1 MKTTYLGVNIGGTN
15 CSVSL
20 CGADWRILRR
30 EAFATAGVR
39 ETIDRLK
46 ALAAGMVEAGTAAVG
61 ISCGGPLDAAAGVVL
76 SPPNLPGWDRI
87 EIVRE
92 LESATGK
99 KAYLMNDA
107 NAGAVAEWLI
117 GTGGTCSS
125 LVFLTCGTGMG
136 AGLILNGR
144 LYEGASGDAGEV
156 GHLRLTKD
164 GPVGYG
170 KAGSFEGWCSG
181 GGFRQYAGMS
191 AKDAAEAARR
201 GDAKARAMFDE
212 FGRKLGHGLAAIID
226 AFNPRRIVLGG
237 IYLRAEDLIA
247 PAMRETL
254 ALEALPQSLAVCEI
268 ARSVAGEDIG
278 DLAALAVARYHAE
291 ADPLAA
297 LLRRFPELAGCRAD
311 IQAAADA
318 LWHGFKDGGKLLLC
332 GNGGS
337 WSDAHHIAGELLKSF
352 KRKRPVT
359 AAWAESLP
367 AALRGKLEQ
376 GLPAVVL
383 GAAGAFASA
392 YANDVDAELIL
403 AQEVQGLGV
412 AGDCFLGIST
422 SGNARNVCAAAT
434 VARAKGLRVLGL
446 TGQTGGALA
455 PLCDVCIRVP
465 ERETYRIQELH
476 LPVYHAICMMIEDR
490 LVAAHAKLDHDE
502 QQ

>member
-1 MKTTYLGVNIGGTN
+1 MSATYLGINIGGTN

-20 CGADWRILRR
+20 CGADWKIIRR

-46 ALAAGMVEAGTAAVG
+46 SLAAGMVEADTAAVG
-61 ISCGGPLDAAAGVVL
+61 ISCGGPLDAAAGLVL

-87 EIVRE
+87 GIVRE
-92 LESATGK
+92 LESATGR

-136 AGLILNGR
+136 AGLILDGR
-144 LYEGASGDAGEV
+144 LYEGANGNAGEV
-156 GHLRLTKD
+156 GHLRLTAE

-181 GGFRQYAGMS
+181 GGFRQYAGQG
-191 AKDAAEAARR
+191 AREAADAARR
-201 GDAKARAMFDE
+201 GDAKARAMFEE
-212 FGRKLGHGLAAIID
+212 FGRQLGRGLAAIID

-254 ALEALPQSLAVCEI
+254 VQEALPQSLAVCEI
-268 ARSVAGEDIG
+268 APSVAGEAIG

-291 ADPLAA
+291 ADPLEA

-311 IQAAADA
+311 IQAMAEA
-318 LWHGFKDGGKLLLC
+318 LWRAFAAGGKLLLC

-337 WSDAHHIAGELLKSF
+337 WADAHHIAGELLKAF
-352 KRKRPVT
+352 KCKRPVT
-359 AAWAESLP
+359 AAWAEALP
-367 AALRGKLEQ
+367 PAMRGKLEQ
-376 GLPAVVL
+376 GLPVVVL

-392 YANDVDAELIL
+392 FGNDVDAELIF
-403 AQEVQGLGV
+403 AQEVQALG
-412 AGDCFLGIST
+412 AEGDCLLGIST

-446 TGQTGGALA
+446 TGATGGVLA
-455 PLCDVCIRVP
+455 PLCDVSVRVP

-476 LPVYHAICMMIEDR
+476 LPVYHAICMMIEAR
-490 LVAAHAKLDHDE
+490 LMAKDSGVAR
-502 QQ
+502 

>member
-1 MKTTYLGVNIGGTN
+1 MKTTYLGINIGGTN

-20 CGADWRILRR
+20 CGSDWKLLQR

-46 ALAAGMVEAGTAAVG
+46 SLASGMVEAETAAVG

-136 AGLILNGR
+136 AGLILDGR
-144 LYEGASGDAGEV
+144 LYEGANGNAGEV
-156 GHLRLTKD
+156 GHLRLTAD

-181 GGFRQYAGMS
+181 GGFRQYAGQS

-201 GDAKARAMFDE
+201 GDAQARAMFEE

-247 PAMRETL
+247 PAMREAL
-254 ALEALPQSLAVCEI
+254 AKEALPQSVAVCEI
-268 ARSVAGEDIG
+268 ARSVAGEEIG

-311 IQAAADA
+311 IQGMTDV
-318 LWHGFKDGGKLLLC
+318 LWQAFSSGRKLLVC

-337 WSDAHHIAGELLKSF
+337 WADAHHIAGELLKAF
-352 KRKRPVT
+352 RAKRPLT
-359 AAWAESLP
+359 APWATALP
-367 AALRGKLEQ
+367 SDLRRPLER
-376 GLPAVVL
+376 GLPVIVL
-383 GAAGAFASA
+383 GGAGAFTTA
-392 YANDVDAELIL
+392 YGNDVDPQLAL
-403 AQEVQGLGV
+403 AQEVQALGSE
-412 AGDCFLGIST
+412 GDVLLGIST
-422 SGNARNVCAAAT
+422 SGNARNVRLAAQ
-434 VARAKGLRVLGL
+434 VARARGMRVLGL
-446 TGQTGGALA
+446 TGKTGGQLA
-455 PLCDVCIRVP
+455 PLCEVCVRVP
-465 ERETYRIQELH
+465 ETETYRVQELH
-476 LPVYHAICMMIEDR
+476 LPVYHAVCMMLENLLTAD
-490 LVAAHAKLDHDE
+490 
-502 QQ
+502 